1 MARHRVAALARS
13 RAGMARPAE
22 YESSRSPG
30 AATVSEVTRVT
41 PPGPD
46 VAVRRAGKDDQDALL
61 HLIGD
66 FNREDDHDHDD
77 DRVRRALGPLLDDDQ
92 RGQVWIVDV
101 AGRPQGYCV
110 LAWGYSLESGGRECV
125 VDEIFVSP
133 SSRGVGGLLLD
144 AALAGAREAGV
155 LVVFLETEVRNA
167 RARAFYRRHGFV
179 LEDSIWMRRVL

>member
-1 MARHRVAALARS
+1 MARRGVG
-13 RAGMARPAE
+13 AG
-22 YESSRSPG
+22 
-30 AATVSEVTRVT
+30 
-41 PPGPD
+41 D
-46 VAVRRAGKDDQDALL
+46 AVRRAGTDDQDALL
-61 HLIGD
+61 QLIRD
-66 FNREDDHDHDD
+66 FNREDDHDHDEE
-77 DRVRRALGPLLDDDQ
+77 RVRRALGPLLEDDQ
-92 RGQVWIVDV
+92 LGQVWIVDV
-101 AGRPQGYCV
+101 AGRPRGYCV

-167 RARAFYRRHGFV
+167 RARAFYQRHGFL